1 MQAAHGTI
9 ASKPTKHLGVAAQGN
24 SPSKHNAHLGVVLN
38 DVARLHVLVL
48 VVDVL
53 AGKVVLNHLQMQP
66 PGTSVET
73 GVFISA
79 TSAQLL

>member
-1 MQAAHGTI
+1 
-9 ASKPTKHLGVAAQGN
+9 
-24 SPSKHNAHLGVVLN
+24 
-38 DVARLHVLVL
+38 
-48 VVDVL
+48 
-53 AGKVVLNHLQMQP
+53 VVLNHLQMQP